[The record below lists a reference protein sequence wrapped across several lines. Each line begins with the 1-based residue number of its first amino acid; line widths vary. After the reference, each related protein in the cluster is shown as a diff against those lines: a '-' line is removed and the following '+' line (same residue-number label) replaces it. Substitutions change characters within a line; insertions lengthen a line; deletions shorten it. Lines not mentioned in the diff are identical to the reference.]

1 MHSFLS
7 FFFVVRRVVFCG
19 VVLYNYQ
26 PRNVERMVVEMTG
39 ISVRFETGELGG
51 KEVLILRYRLRRFVI
66 VRFFTET
73 YDPCTGEV
81 CSAMDNMVGF
91 VYRLMRFV
99 SEHPEYSY

>member
-1 MHSFLS
+1 
-7 FFFVVRRVVFCG
+7 
-19 VVLYNYQ
+19 
-26 PRNVERMVVEMTG
+26 MVVDMTG
-39 ISVRFETGELGG
+39 ISVRFETGELGV

-99 SEHPEYSY
+99 SEHPECSY